1 MVRAQI
7 AYILGLLLLAS
18 AVSGCTSWPAERGGG
33 AAELTPPPPGEIR
46 LGETRATWSDTL
58 YLRLEQVEAELER
71 FTADGGMIRAPAALT
86 LARTLSV
93 RVRRQLAG
101 GLDVDAAIDLLR
113 LEEQVIRITESLD
126 KPTLKAG
133 TRRKI
138 ARDFGS
144 APNA

>member
-7 AYILGLLLLAS
+7 AYIWGLLLLAS
-18 AVSGCTSWPAERGGG
+18 AISGCASWPAERGGG

-46 LGETRATWSDTL
+46 IGEARATWSDTL

-71 FTADGGMIRAPAALT
+71 LTADGGMIRAPAALT

-113 LEEQVIRITESLD
+113 LEEQVIRITESSD

>member
-1 MVRAQI
+1 MVRAQVAQI
-7 AYILGLLLLAS
+7 WGLLFLALV
-18 AVSGCTSWPAERGGG
+18 VSGCASWPAERGGG
-33 AAELTPPPPGEIR
+33 AAELAPPTPGEIR
-46 LGETRATWSDTL
+46 LGEIQATWSDTL
-58 YLRLEQVEAELER
+58 YLRLEQVESELER
-71 FTADGGMIRAPAALT
+71 VTADGGMMRAPAALT
-86 LARTLSV
+86 LARTLCV

-101 GLDVDAAIDLLR
+101 GLEVDAAIDLLR
-113 LEEQVIRITESLD
+113 LEEQVIRITESSD